1 MLNRR
6 GERRDI
12 FSCLNTYD
20 VFFVLLEEERHRKGD
35 GGQLILILLPVKR
48 SSKDGLIPK
57 RRTVDEQK
65 PPVGSERCVVGPN
78 KTPDPATPIACE
90 RRASSHAGSASVCRY
105 CVYATNW
112 YPVECTATRTGSQ
125 FFAHFGLTKCVKHHT
140 ARCPFLDPAGSDGQA
155 GPLSHLYPLVSSPPL
170 HNFRDGI
177 RIHRGHQR
185 GLTRR

>member
-57 RRTVDEQK
+57 RRTVT
-65 PPVGSERCVVGPN
+65 
-78 KTPDPATPIACE
+78 TP
-90 RRASSHAGSASVCRY
+90 HGSAPG
-105 CVYATNW
+105 A
-112 YPVECTATRTGSQ
+112 SQ
-125 FFAHFGLTKCVKHHT
+125 ETHH
-140 ARCPFLDPAGSDGQA
+140 PAVD
-155 GPLSHLYPLVSSPPL
+155 VSS
-170 HNFRDGI
+170 
-177 RIHRGHQR
+177 
-185 GLTRR
+185 